1 MNASLPPPNRGQDTM
16 SPVSVGSEWSGV
28 NIYNTS
34 RSDTSY
40 TNFENPISPM
50 SEGNL
55 PRQNG
60 FGPPPFDGHGR
71 RRPSEAG
78 SRHSSRAP
86 SIAPSRSSDG
96 TISDQQSRKYRRMES
111 ELAQHYTVL
120 RAYLRGGNAHPP
132 RPNKARDKLLRLS
145 PIQFHELSTDVFD
158 ELQRRQALAPVN
170 GRPPPP
176 RDRVPPFLQPRQDF
190 HEKRNQARQKLS
202 SLQTPRFRD
211 LSTDVFCELERRFPQ
226 FARPDGRPQSRG
238 GPRGPNGPART
249 HSSNPSISSNAGGF
263 PPRGQSADDYG
274 RPMQRQFQSNTITPN
289 KSTMIEDEDE
299 LAGVDSRYERSSDA
313 FGLESAL
320 TSPRS
325 DRDTSAT
332 SQSLGSK
339 TGQFQMA
346 SLEAEIS
353 DLKEQLRSKDDQ
365 LQQAQSNAEQRE
377 LQQDLEEKL
386 RSAEQLNQNL
396 QAQLDRIHHDHASV
410 ERELR
415 TELESAKQTSEQ
427 SRVAPDVVRENEE
440 LREQLKEQDD
450 IIEDVRKQAKLYL
463 DEMRT
468 MAEAGGGNF
477 DREEKL
483 QSDVH
488 RLEEELKEW
497 KAKYVRTKTQLRGMR
512 ASSLGLSISR
522 TDVLQHARDGV
533 LYDQAGIVKDVHV
546 TRFQIAIDELLR
558 VARQDPSGVLEHM
571 KTVVIAVRSITTDIE
586 GSTPALKDEETL
598 KKHAKMKSKVSATA
612 NNVITASKNYAAAGG
627 LSPVSLLDAAASHL
641 TAAVVD
647 LVRTVKIKPTPPGEL
662 EDNDEGTLEPV
673 QGNGYF
679 NIADSLRRRSAV
691 DSIYSAISTPDDA
704 NGAIRPGSSSHRRT
718 TSSYK
723 NGNGLNGISSGLGI
737 KPEMGLGQED
747 ADLEDLKVSA
757 TRARPKR
764 SQLTFNRSISRT
776 SQIS

>member
-1 MNASLPPPNRGQDTM
+1 M
-16 SPVSVGSEWSGV
+16 SPVSAGSEWSGV

-34 RSDTSY
+34 RSDSSF
-40 TNFENPISPM
+40 TNFDNAISPM
-50 SEGNL
+50 SDGNA
-55 PRQNG
+55 PRPNG
-60 FGPPPFDGHGR
+60 FGPPPFEAQQ
-71 RRPSEAG
+71 RPSEA
-78 SRHSSRAP
+78 SSQHSSRAP

-96 TISDQQSRKYRRMES
+96 TISDQQSRRYRRMEA

-170 GRPPPP
+170 GRPPP
-176 RDRVPPFLQPRQDF
+176 RNRVPPFLQPRQDF

-226 FARPDGRPQSRG
+226 FARPDARPQSRG
-238 GPRGPNGPART
+238 GPRGPNGMPPRN
-249 HSSNPSISSNAGGF
+249 HSSNASISSNNNG
-263 PPRGQSADDYG
+263 PPPHGQSADDFG

-289 KSTMIEDEDE
+289 KSTMVEDEDE
-299 LAGVDSRYERSSDA
+299 MAGVDSRYERSSDA

-332 SQSLGSK
+332 SHSLSSK

-353 DLKEQLRSKDDQ
+353 DLKEQLRAKDEQ
-365 LQQAQSNAEQRE
+365 IQQSQSSAEQRE

-386 RSAEQLNQNL
+386 RGAEDLNRTM
-396 QAQLDRIHHDHASV
+396 QAELDRIHQDQASV
-410 ERELR
+410 ERDLRAEL
-415 TELESAKQTSEQ
+415 SAAKQAGGSSQMPPE
-427 SRVAPDVVRENEE
+427 VAHENEQ
-440 LREQLKEQDD
+440 LREQLREQQD
-450 IIEDVRKQAKLYL
+450 IIEDVRKQARLYL
-463 DEMRT
+463 DEMRS
-468 MAEAGGGNF
+468 MADSGSGNF
-477 DREEKL
+477 EREEKL
-483 QSDVH
+483 QANVF

-497 KAKYVRTKTQLRGMR
+497 KSKYVRTKTQLRSMR

-522 TDVLQHARDGV
+522 TDMLQHARDGA
-533 LYDQAGIVKDVHV
+533 LYDEAGVVKDVHV
-546 TRFQIAIDELLR
+546 TRFQISIDELLR
-558 VARQDPSGVLEHM
+558 VARQDPAGVLEHM
-571 KTVVIAVRSITTDIE
+571 KTVVMAVRSITTDIE
-586 GSTPALKDEETL
+586 GTTPSLKDEEAM
-598 KKHAKMKSKVSATA
+598 KKRTKMKSKVSATA

-662 EDNDEGTLEPV
+662 DDDDEVTLEPV
-673 QGNGYF
+673 QENGYF

-691 DSIYSAISTPDDA
+691 DSIYSAISTPEDT
-704 NGAIRPGSSSHRRT
+704 NGAGRPGSSNHRR
-718 TSSYK
+718 SNSAYK
-723 NGNGLNGISSGLGI
+723 NGSGLNGVSNGLGI
-737 KPEMGLGQED
+737 KAGLGLGQED
-747 ADLEDLKVSA
+747 AELEDLKVSP
-757 TRARPKR
+757 TCRDMSQPTNHGSGLHRGPVR
-764 SQLTFNRSISRT
+764 SAGGVHSGTN
-776 SQIS
+776 